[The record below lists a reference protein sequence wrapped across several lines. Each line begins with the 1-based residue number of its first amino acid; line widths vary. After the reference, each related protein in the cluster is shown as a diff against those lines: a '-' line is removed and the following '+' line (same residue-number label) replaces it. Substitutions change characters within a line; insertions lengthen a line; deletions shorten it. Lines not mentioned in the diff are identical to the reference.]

1 MDKKRFAN
9 LLKKIEGPKLDFKQ
23 YIQIDT
29 DSGRKEL
36 AKDICAIAN
45 SKGGRG
51 YLIIGVED
59 KTKRVIGI
67 GDLELSEEKM
77 QQIISSRIEPPIP
90 ISLEF
95 IEYENKKVAII
106 NIYDG
111 PQKPYQMRDNGAF
124 YIRRGST
131 NDTMR
136 KQEIISALHE
146 NLNLNVELCPIPNS
160 DLKCIDNNIVDKYFS
175 SQGIKVNQENR
186 IELMENASIIYM
198 DKDTGKYMVTLGGLL
213 VFCKNNNI
221 YIPHNMIKIVNK
233 VNKNSEE
240 TMIIQGDLLSIISES
255 ENILKGLL
263 PKFYPI
269 EAVYESIRNAVIY
282 RDYTVFYKEIEVII
296 DYNSIIVTS
305 PGILIKRRNTNYVN
319 YVKRNMWVY
328 EKIIALDS
336 KSKIIN
342 SGMGFKRIQKAF
354 RNKGR
359 VNFINS
365 INDNEFKVIYPG
377 VKSFKWDTKFLI
389 LYN

>member
-1 MDKKRFAN
+1 MDRKKLTN
-9 LLKKIEGPKLDFKQ
+9 LLKRIEGPKLDFKQ

-51 YLIIGVED
+51 YLIIGIED
-59 KTKRVIGI
+59 KTKRITGI
-67 GDLELSEEKM
+67 GDLELSEEKV

-106 NIYDG
+106 SIYDG

-160 DLKCIDNNIVDKYFS
+160 DVKCIDDNIVDKYFS
-175 SQGIKVNQENR
+175 NQGIEVNVENR
-186 IELMENASIIYM
+186 IDLMENASIIYI

-213 VFCKNNNI
+213 VFCRNNNI
-221 YIPHNMIKIVNK
+221 YIPHNMVKIVNK
-233 VNKNSEE
+233 LNKSAEK
-240 TMIIQGDLLSIISES
+240 TVIVQGDLRYIISES
-255 ENILKGLL
+255 ENILRNLL
-263 PKFYPI
+263 PKSYPI
-269 EAVYESIRNAVIY
+269 EAVYEGIRNAVIY

-319 YVKRNMWVY
+319 YVKRNMWIY
-328 EKIIALDS
+328 EKVIALDS
-336 KSKIIN
+336 KSKIIS
-342 SGMGFKRIQKAF
+342 SGMGFKRMQKAF

-377 VKSFKWDTKFLI
+377 VKGFK
-389 LYN
+389 